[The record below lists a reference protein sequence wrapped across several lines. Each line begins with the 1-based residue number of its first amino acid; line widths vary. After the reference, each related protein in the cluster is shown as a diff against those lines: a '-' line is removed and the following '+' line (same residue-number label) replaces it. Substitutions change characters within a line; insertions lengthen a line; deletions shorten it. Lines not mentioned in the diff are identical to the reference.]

1 MPEESGD
8 EESHEEVPIGETT
21 PPTAAEFAD
30 GEWTGDRAVE
40 AVVGDL
46 LRERGETVAVAES
59 LTGGLIGS
67 TITDVPGSSDYFDRS
82 LATYAYDA
90 KRQELSVPREDLDAH
105 GAVSAPVARAM
116 AQGVRD
122 RSDTTWGV
130 SATGVAG
137 PGGGQRDKPVG
148 LLYVGVAFAAPWG
161 TEASF
166 TRARRFELDGDRAT
180 IKRKSV
186 VCALAE
192 LVRAV
197 RETPPATDLEDG

>member
-1 MPEESGD
+1 MPEETPISGF
-8 EESHEEVPIGETT
+8 ESS
-21 PPTAAEFAD
+21 TAAELED

-40 AVVGDL
+40 EVVGDL
-46 LRERGETVAVAES
+46 LSERGETVAVAES

-90 KRQELSVPREDLDAH
+90 KRQELAVPREDLDAY

-166 TRARRFELDGDRAT
+166 TRSRRFELDGDRAA

-197 RETPPATDLEDG
+197 RETAPTSEFGDE